1 MSSPAAIPPLCALG
15 ESVLPVAEA
24 RISPLDRGFLF
35 GDGVYETMKVLA
47 GHPLFLRQHL
57 ARLDA
62 SLAGLAIPQ
71 PRRLVET
78 THALLAAT
86 GPFDGSLY
94 VQVTRGAFA
103 TRQHRPPTG
112 GEPTLF
118 VLPSQIAFPDLAT
131 ATGWSAIS
139 RPDWRWRRGDLKSTS
154 LAAAVLGNLEVA
166 RAGVDEILWIG
177 DGGELREGGH
187 TNLFVR
193 RGDRLETHPL
203 GTTVLPGVTRA
214 CLLELAADLEIPV
227 VERTPRLAELASWR
241 EAFVCGTLTGVRG
254 IVSLDGHSVGGGVVG
269 EWTRA
274 LAVAL
279 AEREQEEAR
288 R

>member
-1 MSSPAAIPPLCALG
+1 MGSPLAIPALCALG
-15 ESVLPVAEA
+15 ESVIPFAEA

-47 GHPLFLRQHL
+47 GRPLFLREHL
-57 ARLDA
+57 TRLDA
-62 SLAGLAIPQ
+62 SLAGLAIPRP
-71 PRRLVET
+71 PRLAET
-78 THALLAAT
+78 IDALLAAT

-94 VQVTRGAFA
+94 VQVSRGAFA
-103 TRQHRPPTG
+103 TRQHRPPAG

-118 VLPSQIAFPDLAT
+118 VLPAEIAFPDLAT
-131 ATGWSAIS
+131 APGWSAIS

-166 RAGVDEILWIG
+166 RAGADEILWIG

-193 RGDRLETHPL
+193 RGDCLETHPL

-214 CLLELAADLEIPV
+214 RLLELSAALGLPV
-227 VERTPRLAELASWR
+227 VERTPRLAELTSWR

-254 IVSLDGHSVGGGVVG
+254 VVSLDGTRVGGGEVG
-269 EWTRA
+269 GWTRA

-279 AEREQEEAR
+279 AARERQEAHR
-288 R
+288 